1 MRNSGVELAVTNSEK
16 TDVKTNE
23 RHTQQNEPSTTK
35 GNFHTVK
42 FPIPKKQDV
51 FNEFEENPFLFYSA
65 FPFIFLLGK
74 GLQKKGTLPKTAIRH
89 LLLQYDTRAA
99 SCLRLAFLLFNQ
111 KQRHAAAE
119 AIAAAVKMQPKAFT
133 QFGKWV
139 SDQSFV
145 SQLRAAQEDP
155 TSKEAKSMI
164 QKVMKHLSLVNKK
177 IPYTVAERKGSM
189 SRLYALVYHFGM
201 PSIYFPFS
209 PDDTFT
215 TMNIRLSYPQL
226 DNEDFPA
233 KEKGLAETLKGG
245 KSEFKS
251 MKITNKALRTLLA
264 SGNGAVA
271 AAEVFS
277 QIVEAVFSDLI
288 GMPSTS
294 EAKKTI
300 LLPGRLH
307 GAFGTATAAFGVT
320 ENQDRGS
327 LHMHIVRTLN
337 FVSFLAYIFN

>member
-1 MRNSGVELAVTNSEK
+1 
-16 TDVKTNE
+16 
-23 RHTQQNEPSTTK
+23 
-35 GNFHTVK
+35 
-42 FPIPKKQDV
+42 
-51 FNEFEENPFLFYSA
+51 
-65 FPFIFLLGK
+65 
-74 GLQKKGTLPKTAIRH
+74 
-89 LLLQYDTRAA
+89 
-99 SCLRLAFLLFNQ
+99 
-111 KQRHAAAE
+111 
-119 AIAAAVKMQPKAFT
+119 
-133 QFGKWV
+133 
-139 SDQSFV
+139 
-145 SQLRAAQEDP
+145 
-155 TSKEAKSMI
+155 
-164 QKVMKHLSLVNKK
+164 
-177 IPYTVAERKGSM
+177 M

-277 QIVEAVFSDLI
+277 QIVETVFSDLI

-294 EAKKTI
+294 EAKKNNSITRPLTRSFPYNHSGIRSDGKPRQRI
-300 LLPGRLH
+300 LTH
-307 GAFGTATAAFGVT
+307 T
-320 ENQDRGS
+320 Q
-327 LHMHIVRTLN
+327 IVLK
-337 FVSFLAYIFN
+337 

>member
-1 MRNSGVELAVTNSEK
+1 
-16 TDVKTNE
+16 
-23 RHTQQNEPSTTK
+23 
-35 GNFHTVK
+35 
-42 FPIPKKQDV
+42 
-51 FNEFEENPFLFYSA
+51 
-65 FPFIFLLGK
+65 
-74 GLQKKGTLPKTAIRH
+74 
-89 LLLQYDTRAA
+89 
-99 SCLRLAFLLFNQ
+99 
-111 KQRHAAAE
+111 
-119 AIAAAVKMQPKAFT
+119 
-133 QFGKWV
+133 
-139 SDQSFV
+139 
-145 SQLRAAQEDP
+145 
-155 TSKEAKSMI
+155 
-164 QKVMKHLSLVNKK
+164 
-177 IPYTVAERKGSM
+177 M

-300 LLPGRLH
+300 TRPLTRSFRYSHSGIRNDRKPRQRILTHAHSTYTKFCLL
-307 GAFGTATAAFGVT
+307 FGIHF
-320 ENQDRGS
+320 Q
-327 LHMHIVRTLN
+327 LI
-337 FVSFLAYIFN
+337 